1 MNKIAESLSKNFYAL
16 QEIGDSRSLVVCRDS
31 SRGAFPIAKVDT
43 ATGVVKGIQGN
54 TGNRFD
60 RLTSIEKADIGTIV
74 VALYNKGLVARMP
87 TNQEQSGGA
96 A

>member
-1 MNKIAESLSKNFYAL
+1 MNKIAESLSKDFYAL
-16 QEIGDSRSLVVCRDS
+16 QENGNARSLVICRDS

-60 RLTSIEKADIGTIV
+60 RLTAIEKADIGTVV
-74 VALYNKGLVARMP
+74 VALHSKGLVARIP
-87 TNQEQSGGA
+87 TNQEQFGGA